1 MGECR
6 AGEGVVVST
15 CMLGEGGTGEGRAGR
30 CMRGEAEVDAA
41 ELHGPRGLLVVM
53 VLTEPHTC

>member
-1 MGECR
+1 M
-6 AGEGVVVST
+6 
-15 CMLGEGGTGEGRAGR
+15 GEGRADGGWTGEGTAGR
-30 CMRGEAEVDAA
+30 CTRGEGEVDAA